1 MVIERKIINRI
12 SIDPELSTNVMALV
26 KAITK
31 AEGVAL
37 LKTTFESSAKQTKS
51 TTVCFGKGDRV
62 KLALSESSIAIPK
75 QVHTLTDKYTITD
88 LIDGIDAL
96 EIYAIRNE
104 PTYTFDAYPVSL
116 TLLDKG
122 GLNKALHIVEF
133 KKVRKIDP
141 KSPVAELLGS
151 IHMPIDLV
159 SIYKAEHNLK
169 MNKRKEIVP
178 YKKVDIIRD
187 INGEQKFVDADDV
200 YRYTRHLYASDFCKV
215 TTCEVG
221 LETRETK
228 EIIPIEGGSC
238 SIGKKRTNDIDD
250 SNKDISTPT
259 LIN

>member
-1 MVIERKIINRI
+1 MVIEREIINRI
-12 SIDPELSTNVMALV
+12 SIDPELSTNVMLLV
-26 KAITK
+26 KSIVDS
-31 AEGVAL
+31 ERVEL
-37 LKTTFESSAKQTKS
+37 LKITFESSAKQSKS
-51 TTVCFGKGDRV
+51 DIKGFGKDNRV
-62 KLALSESSIAIPK
+62 KFSFFESSIAVPK
-75 QVHTLTDKYTITD
+75 QVHTLTNKYTITD

-96 EIYAIRNE
+96 EIYAIRNKPE
-104 PTYTFDAYPVSL
+104 YIFDAYPVSL

-122 GLNKALHIVEF
+122 GLNKAFHIVEF
-133 KKVRKIDP
+133 EKVRKIDP
-141 KSPVAELLGS
+141 KSPVAGLLGS
-151 IHMPIDLV
+151 IHMPIDLI

-178 YKKVDIIRD
+178 YKKVGIIRN
-187 INGEQKFVDADDV
+187 INGEHKFVDADDV

-221 LETRETK
+221 IETRKTR